1 MNTKLDFDAFK
12 MITKGDHSFMNYV
25 ITSTLPE
32 QYGGRTK
39 SLLDRTKKLV
49 EQADMNYT
57 IITTNYNP
65 YYGDIYE
72 QYYSLNKVPR
82 SVQMINI
89 YDYLSGRSYTGSKVD
104 HPLEEEGLVYREIKK
119 NKLYRY
125 FENGEYVLYKNYDTE
140 DGSLK
145 FIDFMD
151 PYNRKRACRKE
162 YNRLGKCHRKINY
175 KQGTTNKLEEI
186 LYDDTGKAYV
196 NRTFDGSTENN
207 LIRMHLFTGN
217 GILEFKTEKDFF
229 RYCFEH
235 MIEENATIINDAR
248 LLDKPMCEMDGTN
261 LTKIAILHNTHLN
274 SEDLNDIKSSYQ
286 YIIEHAEDVDH
297 IVALTHEQKKD
308 LSKHIEEEEKISI
321 IPHSIAPTMKQKN
334 EKRSNKFVFIG
345 RLTDVKQPDHLIEA
359 YQLAREQLT
368 SFTLDIYGEGPEKE
382 KLEKLIKEYQLEDHI
397 FLKGLTDDPE
407 SVFAS
412 AKASFLPS
420 RYEGFGL
427 VIMES
432 LNNGC
437 PIVAYDIKYGPRDLV
452 KDKENGFL
460 VKKNDIQAL
469 SEAMVQMKDATF
481 QKVDVEKEFRESAFV
496 KNWSALLGKQTKKFK
511 LPFFN

>member
-1 MNTKLDFDAFK
+1 
-12 MITKGDHSFMNYV
+12 MNYV

-49 EQADMNYT
+49 EQADMSYT

-65 YYGDIYE
+65 YYGEIYE
-72 QYYSLNKVPR
+72 QYYSQNKVPR
-82 SVQMINI
+82 SVKMINI
-89 YDYLSGRSYTGSKVD
+89 YDYLANRSYSGNKVEQ
-104 HPLEEEGLVYREIKK
+104 PIEEEGLTYREVKK
-119 NKLYRY
+119 NKAYRF

-162 YNRLGKCHRKINY
+162 FNSLGKCHRKINY

-186 LYDDTGKAYV
+186 YYDDAGNAYV
-196 NRTFDGSTENN
+196 NKTFDGSNESK
-207 LIRMHLFTGN
+207 LIRMHLFSGQD
-217 GILEFKTEKDFF
+217 ILEFKTEKDFF
-229 RYCFEH
+229 RYCLEH
-235 MIEENATIINDAR
+235 MIEDGSTIINDAR
-248 LLDKPMCEMDGTN
+248 LLDKPLCEMKGNDV
-261 LTKIAILHNTHLN
+261 TKIAILHNTHLQ
-274 SEDLNDIKSSYQ
+274 SEDIHDVKSSYQ
-286 YIIEHAEDVDH
+286 YLIEHADDVDH

-308 LSKHIEEEEKISI
+308 LSHHIFNNEKISI
-321 IPHSIAPTMKQKN
+321 IPHSIAPSTKNKSVQKQ
-334 EKRSNKFVFIG
+334 NKFVFIG

-359 YQLAREQLT
+359 YQMAREQL
-368 SFTLDIYGEGPEKE
+368 SDFTLDIYGEGPVKE
-382 KLEKLIKEYQLEDHI
+382 KLEEQIKEYKLENHVT
-397 FLKGLTDDPE
+397 LKGLTDDPE
-407 SVFAS
+407 GVFAS

-420 RYEGFGL
+420 QYEGFGL

-437 PIVAYDIKYGPRDLV
+437 PVVAYDIKYGPRDLV
-452 KDKENGFL
+452 KDHENGL
-460 VKKNDIQAL
+460 IVEKNNIEAL
-469 SEAMVQMKDATF
+469 SKAMVQVKDMDFGTI
-481 QKVDVEKEFRESAFV
+481 DVEKEFREEAFV
-496 KNWSALLGKQTKKFK
+496 SNWSALLGKQQKKFK